1 MDEVAFLTIMALM
14 LVLASVASIL
24 FSKLRMPAIIGY
36 LAAGIFIANFWGI
49 PEGESNTVIEL
60 LSNIGLVLLMFAI
73 GMELNIKKL
82 KQSGAFTIM
91 VAAVQLPLMV
101 LCGYIAGS
109 VLGWNM
115 VESIF
120 LGAVISGSSTAVVTA
135 VLRANKKISKDT
147 ADTVILVTVMEDIG
161 QVIILTMASP
171 LLVGQSPTAS
181 GMLGLVLGIVIFMV
195 ASIVLGL
202 LVLPRF
208 LNWVSSRFSR
218 EIILITALGLCF
230 FLALLSTYVGLS
242 MAIGAF
248 IMGLIASQCKDAH
261 MIERDI
267 EPMKN
272 TFMAIFFIDVGLKIH
287 LADVGSSLML
297 AIFIFVVFVISKTI
311 TVVIAYFI
319 GNKDFK
325 TSFVSAMSL
334 LAMGEFAFIIS
345 KTALDAGAV
354 NNEFY
359 TAVVLAALMSM
370 ILMPLFATHST
381 NAYDFLKKY
390 TPRTVV
396 GGIEK
401 LESKRS
407 DFYSRIVFS
416 TKSAKRVRNRF
427 VVVYVCVLIM
437 AVVEIMFFIY
447 GPQIADLMMSSLGTS
462 LRVSNIIVLS
472 LNLAALLLPTGG
484 VVLSLKVIDRMLIEG
499 GKRKR
504 GYYIED
510 DSDARSAYSRFIG
523 ISNILLVMA
532 LDFFIMLIVPNPL
545 PLLDHLVIMITG
557 LIVILFVY
565 LYKYARKS

>member
-462 LRVSNIIVLS
+462 LRVANIIVLS

-557 LIVILFVY
+557 LVVILFVY

>member
-36 LAAGIFIANFWGI
+36 LAAGIFIANFWGV
-49 PEGESNTVIEL
+49 PEGESSIVIEL

-101 LCGYIAGS
+101 LCGYIAGFL
-109 VLGWNM
+109 LGWNM

-120 LGAVISGSSTAVVTA
+120 LGAVISGSSTAVVTT
-135 VLRANKKISKDT
+135 VLRTNKKISKDT
-147 ADTVILVTVMEDIG
+147 ADTVILVTIMEDIG

-208 LNWVSSRFSR
+208 LNWVSSRFNR
-218 EIILITALGLCF
+218 EIVLITALGLCF
-230 FLALLSTYVGLS
+230 GLALLSTYVGLS

-261 MIERDI
+261 VIERDI

-272 TFMAIFFIDVGLKIH
+272 TFMVIFFIDVGLKIH

-297 AIFIFVVFVISKTI
+297 AIFIFVVFVMSKTI
-311 TVVIAYFI
+311 TVVFAYFI

-325 TSFVSAMSL
+325 TSLVSAMSL
-334 LAMGEFAFIIS
+334 LVMGEFAFIIS

-381 NAYDFLKKY
+381 NAYDFLKKH
-390 TPRTVV
+390 TPRAVV
-396 GGIEK
+396 SGIDK

-437 AVVEIMFFIY
+437 AVVEIMFFVY
-447 GPQIADLMMSSLGTS
+447 GPLLSDLIMSSLGTNN
-462 LRVSNIIVLS
+462 RISNIIVLS
-472 LNLAALLLPTGG
+472 LNLAALIPPTGG

-510 DSDARSAYSRFIG
+510 DSDARSAYSRFIE

-532 LDFFIMLIVPNPL
+532 LDFVIMLIVPNPL

-557 LIVILFVY
+557 LSVILFVY

>member
-91 VAAVQLPLMV
+91 VAAIQLPLMV

-287 LADVGSSLML
+287 LGDVGSSLML

-545 PLLDHLVIMITG
+545 PLLDHLAIMITG
-557 LIVILFVY
+557 LVVILFVY

>member
-557 LIVILFVY
+557 LVVILFVY

>member
-36 LAAGIFIANFWGI
+36 LAAGIFIANFWGV
-49 PEGESNTVIEL
+49 PEGESNIVIEL

-101 LCGYIAGS
+101 LCGYIAGFL
-109 VLGWNM
+109 LGWNM

-120 LGAVISGSSTAVVTA
+120 LGAVISGSSTAVVTT
-135 VLRANKKISKDT
+135 VLRTNKKISKDT
-147 ADTVILVTVMEDIG
+147 ADTVILVTIMEDIG

-181 GMLGLVLGIVIFMV
+181 GMMGLVLGIVIFMV

-208 LNWVSSRFSR
+208 LNWVSSRFNR
-218 EIILITALGLCF
+218 EIVLITALGLCF
-230 FLALLSTYVGLS
+230 GLALLSTYVGLS

-261 MIERDI
+261 VIERDI

-297 AIFIFVVFVISKTI
+297 AIFIFIVFVMSKTI
-311 TVVIAYFI
+311 TVVFAYFI

-325 TSFVSAMSL
+325 TSLVSAMSL

-381 NAYDFLKKY
+381 NAYDFLKKR
-390 TPRTVV
+390 TPRAVV
-396 GGIEK
+396 SGIDK

-437 AVVEIMFFIY
+437 AVVEIMFFVY
-447 GPQIADLMMSSLGTS
+447 GPLLSDLIMSSLGTNN
-462 LRVSNIIVLS
+462 RISNIIVLS
-472 LNLAALLLPTGG
+472 LNLAALIPPTGG

-510 DSDARSAYSRFIG
+510 DSDARSAYSRFIE

-532 LDFFIMLIVPNPL
+532 LDFVIMLIVPNPL

-557 LIVILFVY
+557 LSVILFVY

>member
-14 LVLASVASIL
+14 LILASITSVL
-24 FSKLRMPAIIGY
+24 FSKLKMPAIIGY
-36 LAAGIFIANFWGI
+36 LAAGIIISNVWGT
-49 PEGESNTVIEL
+49 PEGDSLEVIEL
-60 LSNIGLVLLMFAI
+60 LSHIGLVLLMFAI
-73 GMELNIKKL
+73 GMELNMKKL
-82 KQSGAFTIM
+82 KQSGAFTII

-101 LCGYIAGS
+101 LCGYIAGTL
-109 VLGWNM
+109 LGWNM

-135 VLRANKKISKDT
+135 VLRANKQISKDT

-181 GMLGLVLGIVIFMV
+181 GMLWLVIGIVVFMV
-195 ASIVLGL
+195 AAIALGL

-208 LNWVSSRFSR
+208 LNWVSDHFSR

-230 FLALLSTYVGLS
+230 GLALLSTYVGLS

-248 IMGLIASQCKDAH
+248 IMGLIASQCKDVH
-261 MIERDI
+261 MIERDV

-272 TFMAIFFIDVGLKIH
+272 TFMAIFFIDVGMKIH
-287 LADVGSSLML
+287 LADIGSSIML
-297 AIFIFVVFVISKTI
+297 AVFIFIVFVVSKI
-311 TVVIAYFI
+311 VTVLLAYFV

-325 TSFVSAMSL
+325 TSLVSAMSL
-334 LAMGEFAFIIS
+334 LAMGEFAFIIA

-354 NNEFY
+354 DNEFY

-370 ILMPLFATHST
+370 ILMPMFATHST
-381 NAYDFLKKY
+381 NAYNGLKKY
-390 TPRTVV
+390 TPKSIAH
-396 GGIEK
+396 GFEK
-401 LESKRS
+401 LETARS

-416 TKSAKRVRNRF
+416 TKSTKRVRNRF
-427 VVVYVCVLIM
+427 VVVYLCALVI
-437 AVVEIMFFIY
+437 VVEEILFFIY
-447 GPQIADLMMSSLGTS
+447 GPMLADFIIGHISIS
-462 LRVSNIIVLS
+462 LRIANIIVLS
-472 LNLAALLLPTGG
+472 LNLVALIPPTFG

-510 DSDARSAYSRFIG
+510 DSDARSAYSYFIE
-523 ISNILLVMA
+523 ISNMLLVMA
-532 LDFFIMLIVPNPL
+532 IAFVIMLIVPNPL
-545 PLLDHLVIMITG
+545 PLLDRLIIVITG
-557 LIVILFVY
+557 LIVVLFVF
-565 LYKYARKS
+565 LHKYARKS

>member
-49 PEGESNTVIEL
+49 PEGESNAVIEL

-370 ILMPLFATHST
+370 ILMPLFATRST

-462 LRVSNIIVLS
+462 LRVANIIVLS

-510 DSDARSAYSRFIG
+510 DSDARSAYSRFIE

-557 LIVILFVY
+557 LVVILFVY

>member
-49 PEGESNTVIEL
+49 PEGESNAVIEL

>member
-1 MDEVAFLTIMALM
+1 MDEIAFLTIMALM

-36 LAAGIFIANFWGI
+36 LAAGIIISNYWGI
-49 PEGESNTVIEL
+49 PEGESQTVIEL
-60 LSNIGLVLLMFAI
+60 LSSIGLVLLMFAI
-73 GMELNIKKL
+73 GMELNLKKL

-115 VESIF
+115 VESVF

-147 ADTVILVTVMEDIG
+147 ADTVILVTIMEDIG
-161 QVIILTMASP
+161 QVIILTMTSP

-181 GMLGLVLGIVIFMV
+181 GTLGLIAGIVIFMV
-195 ASIVLGL
+195 AAIVLGL

-208 LNWVSSRFSR
+208 LNWVGSRFSH

-230 FLALLSTYVGLS
+230 SLALLSTYVGLS

-261 MIERDI
+261 TIEHDI

-287 LADVGSSLML
+287 LADIGSSIML
-297 AIFIFVVFVISKTI
+297 AIFIFIVFVVSKTVSVVF
-311 TVVIAYFI
+311 AYFI

-325 TSFVSAMSL
+325 TSLVSAMSL

-354 NNEFY
+354 DNEFY

-370 ILMPLFATHST
+370 ILMPLFATYST
-381 NAYDFLKKY
+381 SAYDILKKVV
-390 TPRTVV
+390 PKPVV
-396 GGIEK
+396 GGIERM
-401 LESKRS
+401 ETARS

-427 VVVYVCVLIM
+427 VVVYVCALIIA
-437 AVVEIMFFIY
+437 AVELLFFAY
-447 GPQIADLMMSSLGTS
+447 GPVIAEFLMSHLNTS
-462 LRVSNIIVLS
+462 LRISNIIVLS
-472 LNLAALLLPTGG
+472 LNLVALIPATGG
-484 VVLSLKVIDRMLIEG
+484 LVLSLKVIDRMLIEG

-510 DSDARSAYSRFIG
+510 DSDARSAYSRFIE
-523 ISNILLVMA
+523 ISNVLMVMA
-532 LDFFIMLIVPNPL
+532 IAFIIMLIVPNPL

-557 LIVILFVY
+557 LVIILLVY

>member
-370 ILMPLFATHST
+370 ILMPLFASNST

-462 LRVSNIIVLS
+462 LRVSDIIVLS

-557 LIVILFVY
+557 LVVILFVY

>member
-49 PEGESNTVIEL
+49 PEGESNTVIDL

-109 VLGWNM
+109 LLGWNM

-181 GMLGLVLGIVIFMV
+181 GILGLVLGIVIFMV

-208 LNWVSSRFSR
+208 LNWVSSRFNR

-248 IMGLIASQCKDAH
+248 IMGLITSQCKDAH
-261 MIERDI
+261 MIEKDI

-287 LADVGSSLML
+287 LADISSSLTL
-297 AIFIFVVFVISKTI
+297 AIYIFIVFLISKTV
-311 TVVIAYFI
+311 TVVFAYFI

-325 TSFVSAMSL
+325 TSLVSAMSL

-354 NNEFY
+354 SNDFY

-381 NAYDFLKKY
+381 NAYDILKKY
-390 TPRTVV
+390 TPRVIV

-427 VVVYVCVLIM
+427 VIVYVCVLIM
-437 AVVEIMFFIY
+437 ALVEIVFYIY
-447 GPQIADLMMSSLGTS
+447 GPLLADIIISNLGTS

-472 LNLAALLLPTGG
+472 LNLAALVPATAG

-510 DSDARSAYSRFIG
+510 DSDARSAYSRFIE
-523 ISNILLVMA
+523 ISNILLIMA
-532 LDFFIMLIVPNPL
+532 LDFVIMLVVPNPL

-557 LIVILFVY
+557 LVVILFVY

>member
-49 PEGESNTVIEL
+49 PEGESNAVIEL

-557 LIVILFVY
+557 LVVILFVY

>member
-49 PEGESNTVIEL
+49 PEGESNAVIEL

-120 LGAVISGSSTAVVTA
+120 LGAVISGSSTAVITA

-557 LIVILFVY
+557 LVVILFVY

>member
-1 MDEVAFLTIMALM
+1 
-14 LVLASVASIL
+14 
-24 FSKLRMPAIIGY
+24 
-36 LAAGIFIANFWGI
+36 
-49 PEGESNTVIEL
+49 
-60 LSNIGLVLLMFAI
+60 
-73 GMELNIKKL
+73 MELNLKKL

-101 LCGYIAGS
+101 LCGYIAGYI
-109 VLGWNM
+109 LDWNM

-181 GMLGLVLGIVIFMV
+181 GMLGLVAGIVIFMV
-195 ASIVLGL
+195 AAIVLGI

-208 LNWVSSRFSR
+208 LNWVSKRFSR
-218 EIILITALGLCF
+218 EIVLITALGLCF
-230 FLALLSTYVGLS
+230 SLALLSTYVGLS

-287 LADVGSSLML
+287 LADVGSSIML
-297 AIFIFVVFVISKTI
+297 AIFIFLVFVISKTV
-311 TVVIAYFI
+311 TVVFAYFI

-325 TSFVSAMSL
+325 TSLVSAMSL

-354 NNEFY
+354 DNGFY

-381 NAYDFLKKY
+381 NAYDILKKVV
-390 TPRTVV
+390 PKPVV
-396 GGIEK
+396 GGIERM
-401 LESKRS
+401 ETARS

-427 VVVYVCVLIM
+427 VVVYVCALII
-437 AVVEIMFFIY
+437 AVVEILFFAY
-447 GPQIADLMMSSLGTS
+447 GSIITELLMSHLNTS
-462 LRVSNIIVLS
+462 LRISNIIVLS
-472 LNLAALLLPTGG
+472 LNLVALIPATGG

-557 LIVILFVY
+557 LVVILFVY

>member
-36 LAAGIFIANFWGI
+36 LATGIFIANFWGI

-557 LIVILFVY
+557 LVVILFVY

>member
-484 VVLSLKVIDRMLIEG
+484 VVLSLKVINRMLIEG

-557 LIVILFVY
+557 LVVILFVY

>member
-36 LAAGIFIANFWGI
+36 LAAGIIIANFWGI

-109 VLGWNM
+109 MLGWNM

-202 LVLPRF
+202 LVLPRL
-208 LNWVSSRFSR
+208 LNWVSSRFNR

-261 MIERDI
+261 MIEKDI

-287 LADVGSSLML
+287 LADIGSSLAL
-297 AIFIFVVFVISKTI
+297 AVYIFIVFLISKTA
-311 TVVIAYFI
+311 TVVLAYFI

-325 TSFVSAMSL
+325 TSLVSAMSL

-354 NNEFY
+354 SNDFY

-381 NAYDFLKKY
+381 NAYDVMKKY
-390 TPRTVV
+390 TPRAVV

-427 VVVYVCVLIM
+427 VIVYVCVLVM
-437 AVVEIMFFIY
+437 ALVEILFYIY
-447 GPQIADLMMSSLGTS
+447 GPLLADLIMSNLGTS

-472 LNLAALLLPTGG
+472 LNLAALVPATGG

-510 DSDARSAYSRFIG
+510 DSDARSAYSRFIE

-532 LDFFIMLIVPNPL
+532 LDFLIMLIVPNPL
-545 PLLDHLVIMITG
+545 PLLDHLVIMISG
-557 LIVILFVY
+557 LVVILFVY
-565 LYKYARKS
+565 LYKYARKA